1 MKVSR
6 RTFIRLQAV
15 ALGAVAMPNLLRA
28 QSFTARQYHV
38 QPEGSH
44 LHIYLEKIWS
54 AVREETGGR
63 LHVTVYPRN
72 NGVAVGEPELLKQV
86 QAGEL
91 EFFTLN
97 GNILS
102 QAHPAADIQ
111 GIPFAFTSSA
121 QIAALND
128 GEFGAYLRKEL
139 VTRGVQLIPFGG
151 MENGF
156 KQITTVEKPI
166 RNAEDLRGFKMRVPN
181 GALFIAFYRALG
193 ADPKTVNFNRL
204 YEALANREVEG
215 QENPLVIAEENKLY
229 EVCKYLSLT
238 SHQWA
243 GFNMLAS
250 QKFWQRLPD
259 DVQEAVIRNT
269 KKYVPEQRAY
279 VQAVNLAAG
288 AKLKAR
294 GMIAIDADVASFR
307 ETLRNSGFYRDW
319 RESCGSTAWSLMEE
333 KTGPVG

>member
-1 MKVSR
+1 MVISR
-6 RTFIRLQAV
+6 RVFARLSTAT
-15 ALGAVAMPNLLRA
+15 LGAIAMPSLLRA
-28 QSFTARQYHV
+28 QSFQARQYHV
-38 QPEGSH
+38 QPEESH

-54 AVREETGGR
+54 AVREETNGR
-63 LHVTVYPRN
+63 LSVKVYPRN
-72 NGVAVGEPELLKQV
+72 NNVAAGEPELLKQV
-86 QAGEL
+86 QEGGL

-111 GIPFAFTSSA
+111 GIPFAFSSSM

-128 GEFGAYLRKEL
+128 GEFGGYLREEL
-139 VTRGVQLIPFGG
+139 LSRGIQLIPFGA

-156 KQITTVEKPI
+156 KQITAVEKPI
-166 RNAEDLRGFKMRVPN
+166 EKAEDLRGFKMRVPN
-181 GALFIAFYRALG
+181 GKLFIAFYRALG
-193 ADPKTVNFNRL
+193 ADPQVVNFNRL
-204 YEALANREVEG
+204 YEALAKREVDG

-250 QKFWQRLPD
+250 QKFWERLPED
-259 DVQEAVIRNT
+259 IQETVIRNT
-269 KKYVPEQRAY
+269 RKYVPQQRAF
-279 VQAVNLAAG
+279 VQSINTGAE

-294 GMIAIDADVASFR
+294 GMIVNKADIASFR
-307 ETLRNSGFYRDW
+307 SSLTERGFYKEW
-319 RESCGSTAWSLMEE
+319 RASCGSKAWSLMEAQ
-333 KTGPVG
+333 TGPVG

>member
-6 RTFIRLQAV
+6 RTVLRLHAA

-28 QSFTARQYHV
+28 QNFIARQYHV

-63 LHVTVYPRN
+63 LAVTVYPRN
-72 NGVAVGEPELLKQV
+72 NGVAAGEPELLKQV

-156 KQITTVEKPI
+156 KQITSVAKPI
-166 RNAEDLRGFKMRVPN
+166 QKAEDLHGFKMRVPN
-181 GALFIAFYRALG
+181 GRLFLAFYRALG
-193 ADPKTVNFNRL
+193 ADPKAVNFNRL

-243 GFNMLAS
+243 GFNMLAN
-250 QKFWQRLPD
+250 QKFWQRLPED
-259 DVQEAVIRNT
+259 IQAAVIRNT
-269 KKYVPEQRAY
+269 KKYVPQQRAY
-279 VQAVNLAAG
+279 VQAINAAAE
-288 AKLKAR
+288 AKLKDR
-294 GMIAIDADVASFR
+294 GMIVVQADVASFR
-307 ETLRNSGFYRDW
+307 EALRNSGFYKDW
-319 RESCGSTAWSLMEE
+319 RTSCGLTAWSLMEE

>member
-1 MKVSR
+1 M
-6 RTFIRLQAV
+6 
-15 ALGAVAMPNLLRA
+15 AMPNLLRA
-28 QSFTARQYHV
+28 QSFQARQYHV

-44 LHIYLEKIWS
+44 LQIYLEKIWN
-54 AVREETGGR
+54 AVRDETNGR
-63 LHVTVYPRN
+63 LIVTVYPRN
-72 NGVAVGEPELLKQV
+72 NGVAAGEPELLQQV
-86 QAGEL
+86 QDGSL

-111 GIPFAFTSSA
+111 GIPFAFSSSA

-139 VTRGVQLIPFGG
+139 VTRGIQLIPFGA

-156 KQITTVEKPI
+156 KQITAAGKPI
-166 RNAEDLRGFKMRVPN
+166 VKAEDLRGFKMRVPN
-181 GALFIAFYRALG
+181 GKLFIAFYKALG
-193 ADPKTVNFNRL
+193 ADPKIVNFNRL
-204 YEALANREVEG
+204 YEALAKGEVEG

-250 QKFWQRLPD
+250 QKFWQRLPED
-259 DVQEAVIRNT
+259 IQEAVIRNT
-269 KKYVPEQRAY
+269 RRYVPEQRAF
-279 VQAVNLAAG
+279 VQAINAG
-288 AKLKAR
+288 AEARLKAR
-294 GMIAIDADVASFR
+294 GMMANPADRASFR
-307 ETLRNSGFYRDW
+307 NALTESGFYRDW
-319 RESCGSTAWSLMEE
+319 RASCGSMAWSLMEAQ
-333 KTGPVG
+333 TGPVG

>member
-1 MKVSR
+1 MNLPR
-6 RTFIRLQAV
+6 RTILRLPV
-15 ALGAVAMPNLLRA
+15 FALGMVAMPALLRA
-28 QSFTARQYHV
+28 QNFTARQYHV

-44 LHIYLEKIWS
+44 LQIFLEKIWN

-63 LHVTVYPRN
+63 LNVTVYPRN
-72 NGVAVGEPELLKQV
+72 NGEAAGDPELLKLLQE
-86 QAGEL
+86 GEL

-111 GIPFAFTSSA
+111 GIPFAFSSSA

-128 GEFGAYLRKEL
+128 GEFGAYLRREL

-156 KQITTVEKPI
+156 KHITSVEKPVQEV
-166 RNAEDLRGFKMRVPN
+166 EDLRGFKMRVPN
-181 GALFIAFYRALG
+181 GALFISYYRALG
-193 ADPKTVNFNRL
+193 ADPKAVNFNRL
-204 YEALANREVEG
+204 YEALAAREVDG

-250 QKFWQRLPD
+250 QKFWQRLPED
-259 DVQEAVIRNT
+259 LQDAIIRNV
-269 KKYVPEQRAY
+269 KKLVPQQRDY
-279 VQAVNLAAG
+279 VQAINAAAG
-288 AKLKAR
+288 AKLKDR
-294 GMIAIDADVASFR
+294 GMIIVQADVSGFR
-307 ETLRNSGFYRDW
+307 KALTKSGFYEEW
-319 RESCGSTAWSLMEE
+319 RIKCGNTAWSLMEE